1 MLSHFINVLVFLSRP
16 QNVNRFDF
24 DALKKRPRWGSGLS
38 VAELNNLRLER
49 GWAKIPDVRIEG
61 IQFVTR
67 IRGQIYKSHSA
78 TTMLTHLKMHMW

>member
-1 MLSHFINVLVFLSRP
+1 MLFHFINMLAFLSRP

-24 DALKKRPRWGSGLS
+24 DALKKRPAWGSGLS
-38 VAELNNLRLER
+38 VPELNSLRLER
-49 GWAKIPDVRIEG
+49 GWAKIPDVRIDG

-67 IRGQIYKSHSA
+67 IRGQIYKSCSA